1 MSDDQTA
8 EHYATAACRAQVA
21 SGEGF
26 GYAPV
31 CLSDTSPAFVTLS
44 GPIARK
50 KTYELVAERL
60 VAEIGERRLLPG
72 DTLPTERQLTQEY
85 RVGRSS
91 IREALRMLESQGL
104 IEPCGSGVFAVA
116 EFRNPLN
123 QSLSL
128 LLSLDASNLGELYE
142 MRTLIEGELA
152 ALAADRRTDEDL
164 GRMLSA
170 LQEMRGGLDS
180 EQLYID
186 ADVRFHLAIADAT
199 KNRLALHMMQ
209 ALRDLFH
216 RALSSVYHIPGS
228 PETSLEQHQLI
239 LDAIAAGSPQEARQR
254 MHEHLVRVEAEIERT
269 VAPSPRPA
277 AEVLGA

>member
-1 MSDDQTA
+1 VTA
-8 EHYATAACRAQVA
+8 T
-21 SGEGF
+21 
-26 GYAPV
+26 
-31 CLSDTSPAFVTLS
+31 
-44 GPIARK
+44 GPISRK

-60 VAEIGERRLLPG
+60 VAEIGERRLRPG

-104 IEPCGSGVFAVA
+104 IEPRGSGMFVVA

-128 LLSLDASNLGELYE
+128 LLSLDASNLRELYE
-142 MRTLIEGELA
+142 MRMLIEGELA

-170 LQEMRGGLDS
+170 IQAMRDGLGS
-180 EQLYID
+180 EQQYID

-228 PETSLEQHQLI
+228 PETSLGQHQQI

-254 MHEHLVRVEAEIERT
+254 MHEHLVRVEREIERT
-269 VAPSPRPA
+269 LAPSRRPA
-277 AEVLGA
+277 AEALGT

>member
-1 MSDDQTA
+1 VTA
-8 EHYATAACRAQVA
+8 T
-21 SGEGF
+21 
-26 GYAPV
+26 
-31 CLSDTSPAFVTLS
+31 
-44 GPIARK
+44 GPISRK

-60 VAEIGERRLLPG
+60 VAEIGERRLRPG
-72 DTLPTERQLTQEY
+72 DTLPTERQLTQQY

-104 IEPCGSGVFAVA
+104 IESRGSGMFVVA

-128 LLSLDASNLGELYE
+128 LLSLDASNLRELYE
-142 MRTLIEGELA
+142 MRMLIEGELA
-152 ALAADRRTDEDL
+152 ALAADRRTDADL

-170 LQEMRGGLDS
+170 LQEMRDGLGS
-180 EQLYID
+180 EQHYID

-209 ALRDLFH
+209 ALRELFH
-216 RALSSVYHIPGS
+216 RALSPVYHIPGS
-228 PETSLEQHQLI
+228 PETSLGQHQQI
-239 LDAIAAGSPQEARQR
+239 LDAIAAGRPQEARQR
-254 MHEHLVRVEAEIERT
+254 MHEHLVRVEGDIERT
-269 VAPSPRPA
+269 LAPAPQPA